1 MQTNSITSDKNSNAA
16 RFTVA
21 PSPGLKCRTLLW
33 LALPLALTAG
43 YAADPNWSDIANGV
57 THTPAPTT
65 APVSERQ
72 AADQVV
78 NHEIFEMY
86 LTDKSHR
93 FSRVITV
100 NDGVV
105 TLYSPMDNNAERQP
119 NSVEQQIIGDKIR
132 ELPGVNQVIFRQ
144 QSERGDVAST
154 PAPAQ
159 PTGN

>member
-1 MQTNSITSDKNSNAA
+1 
-16 RFTVA
+16 
-21 PSPGLKCRTLLW
+21 
-33 LALPLALTAG
+33 LTAG

-57 THTPAPTT
+57 THTPTPIAT
-65 APVSERQ
+65 PVSERQ
-72 AADQVV
+72 AADQVI

-86 LTDKSHR
+86 LTDKSYR

-100 NDGVV
+100 SDGVV
-105 TLYSPMDNNAERQP
+105 TLYSPMNN
-119 NSVEQQIIGDKIR
+119 NVEQHPDSAYQQRISDKIR

-144 QSERGDVAST
+144 QSKRGDVAST